1 MIHELRIYE
10 AIPGKL
16 PELNKLMTQ
25 HLLNTKDGYLSFNKD
40 YVKSMDGKS

>member
-16 PELNKLMTQ
+16 PELNKRFDTITLAYF
-25 HLLNTKDGYLSFNKD
+25 K
-40 YVKSMDGKS
+40 